1 MLDHYKEYG
10 VLSTLNIVWPMNMFG
25 LIAFLCILKLPF
37 HSQLTYFFKKGI
49 CWLWKKKTTEKNIG
63 LPTFKLPA
71 QVRKINYDWPVKY

>member
-10 VLSTLNIVWPMNMFG
+10 FLATLNIVWPMNMFG

-49 CWLWKKKTTEKNIG
+49 S
-63 LPTFKLPA
+63 
-71 QVRKINYDWPVKY
+71 

>member
-10 VLSTLNIVWPMNMFG
+10 FLATLNIVWPMNMFG

-49 CWLWKKKTTEKNIG
+49 CWLWKEKKQKKTLVYLLLNCPHK
-63 LPTFKLPA
+63 
-71 QVRKINYDWPVKY
+71 YVKSIMT